1 MSMDI
6 RALAYLVAE
15 TTDVAA
21 WKTYAE
27 QVVGAMTEPT
37 AEGGLP
43 GQKSTERQQR
53 TVIRPGSAGSPAGV
67 GLGNC
72 KAEFE
77 AAKAVLQKHGVAFSE
92 GGKDDRKQVL
102 FIPETHQP

>member
-21 WKTYAE
+21 WKNYAE

-37 AEGGLP
+37 AEGGLLV
-43 GQKSTERQQR
+43 KIDERQQR
-53 TVIRPGSAGSPAGV
+53 MVIRPGSANRLQASGWET
-67 GLGNC
+67 LDK
-72 KAEFE
+72 KAFE
-77 AAKAVLQKHGVAFSE
+77 EAKAVL
-92 GGKDDRKQVL
+92 
-102 FIPETHQP
+102 I